1 MIRSSASDTGHLSPD
16 TEGLGS
22 QEPMMDGPQEV
33 AADPKQILNGS
44 VHREKPLRLA
54 SGFEPAHL
62 SFSLPG
68 RLVGDFRPIVRVLV
82 RAVNHRRHYGAAGRG
97 VTAQLV
103 GDQSS
108 RDTPLCFQQLPEEAQ
123 GRSPIAPRLHEDV
136 DRVAVVIDGPP
147 QVLQPALDFY
157 EHLVQIPR
165 VAHPAS
171 ATPQP
176 SSVVEPECLTPQ
188 PNRII
193 RHGDTAF
200 GEEIFDVSE
209 T

>member
-1 MIRSSASDTGHLSPD
+1 
-16 TEGLGS
+16 
-22 QEPMMDGPQEV
+22 MDGPQEV

-123 GRSPIAPRLHEDV
+123 GPHRVRLISSTTSRPFGGMVECTPTPTIV
-136 DRVAVVIDGPP
+136 YAIG
-147 QVLQPALDFY
+147 AITF
-157 EHLVQIPR
+157 
-165 VAHPAS
+165 
-171 ATPQP
+171 AT
-176 SSVVEPECLTPQ
+176 
-188 PNRII
+188 NR
-193 RHGDTAF
+193 
-200 GEEIFDVSE
+200 
-209 T
+209 